1 MLFQFLIITFQR
13 RTLVFMKQSS
23 NTALVLAFLTVM
35 LWSTGFVFTR
45 IAVRDIGPFPLGL
58 LRYGSA
64 AVILVVIGLV
74 KRIGLPKMKD
84 VPLFLVLGSLGFFF
98 YQIFFNIAMTTITAA
113 TASVVTATV
122 PVFTA
127 FFASLLFKEK
137 LGKLGW
143 VAVCIEF
150 TGILVLTLWQR
161 EVSIGWGLVWMIIA
175 AFCFAGYNLIQ
186 RFATGRYTPMQST
199 VYTITASTLMFLL
212 FLPQAIAEVQTAPI
226 PSLLAVLFMG
236 IFPSAIGFLLW
247 TKALSIAKQIG
258 DVTNFMFVT
267 PLLSTLLEIIL
278 IGDIPDAGTI
288 TGRVMILLGVAL
300 FNNRG
305 RLGARLQPNIREQ
318 RI

>member
-1 MLFQFLIITFQR
+1 
-13 RTLVFMKQSS
+13 MKQSS

-143 VAVCIEF
+143 VAV
-150 TGILVLTLWQR
+150 
-161 EVSIGWGLVWMIIA
+161 
-175 AFCFAGYNLIQ
+175 
-186 RFATGRYTPMQST
+186 
-199 VYTITASTLMFLL
+199 
-212 FLPQAIAEVQTAPI
+212 
-226 PSLLAVLFMG
+226 
-236 IFPSAIGFLLW
+236 
-247 TKALSIAKQIG
+247 
-258 DVTNFMFVT
+258 
-267 PLLSTLLEIIL
+267 
-278 IGDIPDAGTI
+278 
-288 TGRVMILLGVAL
+288 
-300 FNNRG
+300 
-305 RLGARLQPNIREQ
+305 
-318 RI
+318 

>member
-1 MLFQFLIITFQR
+1 
-13 RTLVFMKQSS
+13 
-23 NTALVLAFLTVM
+23 
-35 LWSTGFVFTR
+35 
-45 IAVRDIGPFPLGL
+45 
-58 LRYGSA
+58 
-64 AVILVVIGLV
+64 
-74 KRIGLPKMKD
+74 
-84 VPLFLVLGSLGFFF
+84 
-98 YQIFFNIAMTTITAA
+98 
-113 TASVVTATV
+113 
-122 PVFTA
+122 
-127 FFASLLFKEK
+127 
-137 LGKLGW
+137 
-143 VAVCIEF
+143 
-150 TGILVLTLWQR
+150 
-161 EVSIGWGLVWMIIA
+161 MIIA

>member
-1 MLFQFLIITFQR
+1 
-13 RTLVFMKQSS
+13 MKQSS
-23 NTALVLAFLTVM
+23 DTSNNSALILAFLTVM

-74 KRIGLPKMKD
+74 KRIGLPTLKD
-84 VPLFLVLGSLGFFF
+84 VPLFLVLGALGFFF
-98 YQIFFNIAMTTITAA
+98 YQIFFNVAMTTITAA

-122 PVFTA
+122 PVLTA
-127 FFASLLFKEK
+127 FFASLLFREK
-137 LGKLGW
+137 LGNLGW
-143 VAVCIEF
+143 IAVCLEF
-150 TGILVLTLWQR
+150 AGILVLTLWQR
-161 EVSIGWGLVWMIIA
+161 EVSIGWGLAWMIIA
-175 AFCFAGYNLIQ
+175 ALCFAGYNLIQ
-186 RFATGRYTPMQST
+186 RFAVTRYTPLQST
-199 VYTITASTLMFLL
+199 VYTIVASAFMFLL
-212 FLPQAIAEVQTAPI
+212 FLPQAIEEVRTAPVQ
-226 PSLLAVLFMG
+226 SLLAVLFMG

-278 IGDIPDAGTI
+278 IGDIPDTGTI
-288 TGRVMILLGVAL
+288 TGGLMILFGVAL
-300 FNNRG
+300 FNNRA
-305 RLGARLQPNIREQ
+305 RLGIRLQPNMGKR

>member
-1 MLFQFLIITFQR
+1 ML
-13 RTLVFMKQSS
+13 VCSK
-23 NTALVLAFLTVM
+23 
-35 LWSTGFVFTR
+35 
-45 IAVRDIGPFPLGL
+45 DEL
-58 LRYGSA
+58 L
-64 AVILVVIGLV
+64 
-74 KRIGLPKMKD
+74 KLPQVAQKNE
-84 VPLFLVLGSLGFFF
+84 
-98 YQIFFNIAMTTITAA
+98 NIKH
-113 TASVVTATV
+113 
-122 PVFTA
+122 
-127 FFASLLFKEK
+127 LLFRKS
-137 LGKLGW
+137 L
-143 VAVCIEF
+143 VCIEF

-175 AFCFAGYNLIQ
+175 AFCFAGYNLIR

>member
-1 MLFQFLIITFQR
+1 MRHSNNSALI
-13 RTLVFMKQSS
+13 
-23 NTALVLAFLTVM
+23 LAFLTVM

-74 KRIGLPKMKD
+74 KHIGLPKMKD
-84 VPLFLVLGSLGFFF
+84 VPLFLVLGALGFFF

-122 PVFTA
+122 PVLTA
-127 FFASLLFKEK
+127 FFASLLFREN

-150 TGILVLTLWQR
+150 AGILVLTLWQR
-161 EVSIGWGLVWMIIA
+161 EVSIEWGLVWMIIA
-175 AFCFAGYNLIQ
+175 ALCFAGYNLIQ
-186 RFATGRYTPMQST
+186 RFATRRYSSVQST
-199 VYTITASTLMFLL
+199 VYTITASALMFLF
-212 FLPQAIAEVQTAPI
+212 FLPQAVEEVQTAPVG
-226 PSLLAVLFMG
+226 SLLAVLFMG

-267 PLLSTLLEIIL
+267 PLLSTLLEILL

-288 TGRVMILLGVAL
+288 TGGVMILLGVAL

-305 RLGARLQPNIREQ
+305 RLGSYLLPSMARRST
-318 RI
+318 

>member
-1 MLFQFLIITFQR
+1 LIIAPQR
-13 RTLVFMKQSS
+13 RTLMPMKQSS
-23 NTALVLAFLTVM
+23 DTSNNSALVLAFLTVM

-74 KRIGLPKMKD
+74 KRIGLPKLKD
-84 VPLFLVLGSLGFFF
+84 VPLFLVLGALGFFF
-98 YQIFFNIAMTTITAA
+98 YQIFFNVAMTTITAA

-122 PVFTA
+122 PVLTA
-127 FFASLLFKEK
+127 FFASLLFREK
-137 LGKLGW
+137 LGNLGW
-143 VAVCIEF
+143 IAVCIEF
-150 TGILVLTLWQR
+150 AGILVLTLWQR
-161 EVSIGWGLVWMIIA
+161 EVSIGWGLAWMIIA
-175 AFCFAGYNLIQ
+175 ALCFAGYNLIQ
-186 RFATGRYTPMQST
+186 RFATKRYTPVQST
-199 VYTITASTLMFLL
+199 VYTIVASAFMFLL
-212 FLPQAIAEVQTAPI
+212 FLPQAIEEVRTAPI
-226 PSLLAVLFMG
+226 QSLLAVLFMG

-278 IGDIPDAGTI
+278 IGDIPDTGTI
-288 TGRVMILLGVAL
+288 TGGLMILFGVAL
-300 FNNRG
+300 FNNRA
-305 RLGARLQPNIREQ
+305 RLGIRLQPNKGKR

>member
-1 MLFQFLIITFQR
+1 MIITTRR
-13 RTLVFMKQSS
+13 RTLVSMRHS
-23 NTALVLAFLTVM
+23 NNSALLLAFLTVM

-74 KRIGLPKMKD
+74 KHIGLPKMKD
-84 VPLFLVLGSLGFFF
+84 VPLFLVLGALGFFF

-122 PVFTA
+122 PVLTA
-127 FFASLLFKEK
+127 FFASLLFREN

-150 TGILVLTLWQR
+150 AGILVLTLWQR

-175 AFCFAGYNLIQ
+175 ALCFAGYNLIQ
-186 RFATGRYTPMQST
+186 RFATKRYSSVQST
-199 VYTITASTLMFLL
+199 VYTITASALIFLF
-212 FLPQAIAEVQTAPI
+212 FLPQAVEEVQTAPVG
-226 PSLLAVLFMG
+226 SLLAVLFMG

-267 PLLSTLLEIIL
+267 PLLSTLLEILL

-288 TGRVMILLGVAL
+288 TGGVMILLGVAL

-305 RLGARLQPNIREQ
+305 RLGSYLQPSMAR
-318 RI
+318 RST

>member
-1 MLFQFLIITFQR
+1 
-13 RTLVFMKQSS
+13 MKQSS
-23 NTALVLAFLTVM
+23 DTSNNSALILAFLTVM

-74 KRIGLPKMKD
+74 KRIGLPTLKD
-84 VPLFLVLGSLGFFF
+84 VPLFLVLGALGFFF
-98 YQIFFNIAMTTITAA
+98 YQIFFNVAMTTITAA

-122 PVFTA
+122 PVLTA
-127 FFASLLFKEK
+127 FFASLLFREK
-137 LGKLGW
+137 LGNLGW
-143 VAVCIEF
+143 IAVCLEF
-150 TGILVLTLWQR
+150 AGILVLTLWQR
-161 EVSIGWGLVWMIIA
+161 EVSIGWGLAWMIIA
-175 AFCFAGYNLIQ
+175 ALCFAGYNLIQ
-186 RFATGRYTPMQST
+186 RFAVTRYTPLQST
-199 VYTITASTLMFLL
+199 VYTIVASAFMFLL
-212 FLPQAIAEVQTAPI
+212 FLPQAIEEVRTAPI
-226 PSLLAVLFMG
+226 QSLLAVLFMG

-278 IGDIPDAGTI
+278 IGDIPDTGTI
-288 TGRVMILLGVAL
+288 IGGLMILFGVAL
-300 FNNRG
+300 FNNRA
-305 RLGARLQPNIREQ
+305 RLGIRLQPNMGKR

>member
-1 MLFQFLIITFQR
+1 MP
-13 RTLVFMKQSS
+13 MKQSS
-23 NTALVLAFLTVM
+23 DTSNNSALVLAFLTVM

-74 KRIGLPKMKD
+74 KRIGFPKLKD
-84 VPLFLVLGSLGFFF
+84 VPLFLVLGALGFFF
-98 YQIFFNIAMTTITAA
+98 YQIFFNVAMTTITAA

-122 PVFTA
+122 PVLTA
-127 FFASLLFKEK
+127 FFASLLFREK
-137 LGKLGW
+137 LGNLGW
-143 VAVCIEF
+143 IAVCIEF
-150 TGILVLTLWQR
+150 AGILVLTLWQR

-175 AFCFAGYNLIQ
+175 ALCFAGYNLIQ
-186 RFATGRYTPMQST
+186 RFAVTRYTPLQST
-199 VYTITASTLMFLL
+199 VYTIVASAFLFLL
-212 FLPQAIAEVQTAPI
+212 FLPQAIEEVRTAPVQ
-226 PSLLAVLFMG
+226 SLLAVLFMG

-278 IGDIPDAGTI
+278 IGDIPDTGTI
-288 TGRVMILLGVAL
+288 IGGLMILFGVAL
-300 FNNRG
+300 FNNRA
-305 RLGARLQPNIREQ
+305 RLGIRLQPNMGKR